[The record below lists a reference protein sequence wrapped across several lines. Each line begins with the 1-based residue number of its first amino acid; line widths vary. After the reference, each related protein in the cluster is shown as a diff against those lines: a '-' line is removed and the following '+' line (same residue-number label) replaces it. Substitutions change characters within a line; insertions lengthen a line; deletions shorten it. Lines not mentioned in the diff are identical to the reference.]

1 MPVDDPHW
9 GPRQW
14 MRVRLYSSAFLV
26 FLAFPVVMLF
36 ADGLTPKE
44 GWELA
49 GIVAFATCFLRV
61 VWRSVPVPY
70 SNQTPYAL
78 VALLLI
84 GAALIVPLGFGWLV
98 AFAFY
103 ANAVLLVS
111 LDRRWWLPT
120 LGTVTGLYVV
130 VGLVLNRNLGAVL
143 GVAVQVVAIGGLQ
156 IAFSRQILDTVALR
170 RARAE
175 LARLAVAEERLR
187 ISRDLHDVL
196 GQRLAAVAL
205 KSELAVRLLRADPDR
220 AEAEMTE
227 VTKVAREALDDVRAT
242 VAGYRDVSLATEMHT
257 AVALLTAA
265 SVEVTASGVPVALA
279 PAVEEA
285 AAWVVREAATNVV
298 RHAHAQR
305 CRIVVGR
312 ERGGVVVSVADDG
325 VASGSVVSPG
335 NGLSG
340 LAERLSAVDGSLT
353 VGPADGW
360 FTVRAMIPT

>member
-1 MPVDDPHW
+1 MLVDDPHW

-14 MRVRLYSSAFLV
+14 MRVRLYSSAVLV

-36 ADGLTPKE
+36 ADGLTPNE

-49 GIVAFATCFLRV
+49 GIVAFAACFLRV

-175 LARLAVAEERLR
+175 LARLA
-187 ISRDLHDVL
+187 
-196 GQRLAAVAL
+196 
-205 KSELAVRLLRADPDR
+205 
-220 AEAEMTE
+220 EAEMTQ

>member
-36 ADGLTPKE
+36 ADGLTPNE

-49 GIVAFATCFLRV
+49 GIVAFAACFFRA

-103 ANAVLLVS
+103 ANAVLL
-111 LDRRWWLPT
+111 
-120 LGTVTGLYVV
+120 